1 MKNYI
6 VRVYRAHPSCLDSI
20 SGVVEDI
27 EFGQIGSFHNFDE
40 LQALLNDSIRTG
52 QYELS
57 CNPLPEEKPG
67 IPVVVNA

>member
-1 MKNYI
+1 
-6 VRVYRAHPSCLDSI
+6 LDSI

-27 EFGQIGSFHNFDE
+27 ESGQIGSFHNIDE

-57 CNPLPEEKPG
+57 K
-67 IPVVVNA
+67 